1 MGLVSKTA
9 KLNKQELDLLSF
21 LVERTGTLAKDIILD
36 SETNR
41 IIFIVPSGNAG
52 KIIGQKGETI
62 SGLKKDL
69 HKDIDVV
76 EYSPDIEKFLGNL
89 LRPVKISE
97 INLRRHKS
105 TDKVTVEIYIA
116 QKDIGRVIGKQGQNL
131 KRTKLILD
139 RQFDGIENIKIFP
152 ELTSKANQEKN
163 NSEE

>member
-1 MGLVSKTA
+1 M
-9 KLNKQELDLLSF
+9 
-21 LVERTGTLAKDIILD
+21 
-36 SETNR
+36 
-41 IIFIVPSGNAG
+41 
-52 KIIGQKGETI
+52 
-62 SGLKKDL
+62 
-69 HKDIDVV
+69 
-76 EYSPDIEKFLGNL
+76 

-116 QKDIGRVIGKQGQNL
+116 QKDIGRVIGNQGQNL

-139 RQFDGIENIKIFP
+139 RQFDGIEKIKIFP